1 MGAANVVVGFADGS
15 ALMGVGMLK
24 LLRQVLTMMLV
35 SLGSGGGES
44 GGGGWPLTGVCIWCF
59 PLRDD
64 RFLRVRRR
72 AGMWFRKQQYP
83 CQPVCLAP
91 KRRRKAISLPS
102 QQYLYIPLSGG
113 WPRPRLGFLS
123 SRSFHDGGPGL
134 DAQVGRPRNSQVV
147 FLATV
152 QGLNRRY
159 HGLGRKPR
167 LLGARNPRSRRGTR
181 LVTPLCRWTDS
192 SLLGISHLT
201 VRAEPLS

>member
-15 ALMGVGMLK
+15 ALMEVGMLK

-44 GGGGWPLTGVCIWCF
+44 GGGGGWPLTGVCIWCF

-91 KRRRKAISLPS
+91 KRRRKAISPS
-102 QQYLYIPLSGG
+102 KSTVSIHTPVRGVA
-113 WPRPRLGFLS
+113 PP
-123 SRSFHDGGPGL
+123 
-134 DAQVGRPRNSQVV
+134 QVGLPLQSQ
-147 FLATV
+147 F
-152 QGLNRRY
+152 
-159 HGLGRKPR
+159 P
-167 LLGARNPRSRRGTR
+167 
-181 LVTPLCRWTDS
+181 
-192 SLLGISHLT
+192 
-201 VRAEPLS
+201 